1 MTEEDRMPYILNFD
15 ECDLSLLP
23 YVGGKNASLGELIR
37 AGIPVPPGFA
47 VTTEA
52 YRRFINKNNLEKP
65 ISILLKDLDPQ
76 NIDRVDEVSQAIR
89 EMIEQA
95 PVPEGLITVIE
106 DAYNRLWR
114 SLKLPL
120 VPVAVRSSATAEDL
134 PGASFAGQQ
143 ETYLFVR
150 TAEEVIGKVI
160 KCWSSLFTSRA
171 IAYRIRQG
179 FDHDKVWISV
189 GVQKM
194 VNSFTAGVMFTL
206 NPASGD
212 VSVIVIDSN
221 WGVGESVVSGEV
233 TPDNFV
239 VDKINLDIIRKTV
252 SKKEVYYTTN
262 PERDQ
267 LIRSEVEPERQNVQS
282 VIDKDIKELAR
293 FGKLIEAH
301 YGKQMDI
308 EWAVDKDLPAGGNV
322 RILQARPETVWSQK
336 KVEPVV
342 KPKATAME
350 HIVAGLMQGKKF

>member
-1 MTEEDRMPYILNFD
+1 
-15 ECDLSLLP
+15 
-23 YVGGKNASLGELIR
+23 
-37 AGIPVPPGFA
+37 
-47 VTTEA
+47 
-52 YRRFINKNNLEKP
+52 
-65 ISILLKDLDPQ
+65 
-76 NIDRVDEVSQAIR
+76 
-89 EMIEQA
+89 
-95 PVPEGLITVIE
+95 
-106 DAYNRLWR
+106 
-114 SLKLPL
+114 
-120 VPVAVRSSATAEDL
+120 
-134 PGASFAGQQ
+134 
-143 ETYLFVR
+143 
-150 TAEEVIGKVI
+150 
-160 KCWSSLFTSRA
+160 
-171 IAYRIRQG
+171 
-179 FDHDKVWISV
+179 
-189 GVQKM
+189 M
-194 VNSFTAGVMFTL
+194 VNAFTAGVMFTL
-206 NPASGD
+206 NPGTGD

-342 KPKATAME
+342 QPRATAME
-350 HIVAGLMQGKKF
+350 QIVAGLMQGKKF

>member
-1 MTEEDRMPYILNFD
+1 MSDEGRMPYIFNFN
-15 ECDLSLLP
+15 ECDLTSLP

-37 AGIPVPPGFA
+37 AGLPVPPGFA

-52 YRRFINKNNLEKP
+52 YRKFIGQNRLRKP
-65 ISILLKDLDPQ
+65 INDLMRDLNPRDIDQVNATSQSI
-76 NIDRVDEVSQAIR
+76 RR
-89 EMIEQA
+89 MIEEA
-95 PVPEGLITVIE
+95 PISEGIAVVIE

-114 SLKLPL
+114 SLQMPL

-150 TAEEVIGKVI
+150 TAEEVIDKVR
-160 KCWSSLFTSRA
+160 KCWSSLFTPRA
-171 IAYRIRQG
+171 ITYRIRQG
-179 FDHDKVWISV
+179 FDHEKVLISV

-212 VSVIVIDSN
+212 HSVIVIDSN

-239 VDKINLDIIRKTV
+239 VDKINLEIIKKTV
-252 SKKEVYYTTN
+252 SKKEIYYTTS
-262 PERDQ
+262 PERDR
-267 LIRSEVEPERQNVQS
+267 LIRLDVEPERQEVQS
-282 VIDKDIKELAR
+282 IIDKDVKELAR
-293 FGKLIEAH
+293 IGKIIEAH
-301 YGKQMDI
+301 YGKAMDI
-308 EWAVDKDLPAGGNV
+308 EWAIDKDLPAAGNV
-322 RILQARPETVWSQK
+322 RILQSRPETVWSQK

-342 KPKATAME
+342 QPKASALE
-350 HIVAGLMQGKKF
+350 HIVAGMLKGKKF